1 MQVWGRDRVVEEAKR
16 SCWMAR
22 DRRQTRL
29 DSGPF
34 HTLSF
39 RTYRASVLEGAH
51 DVSASDGCF
60 STCLLAEPAD

>member
-51 DVSASDGCF
+51 DVSA
-60 STCLLAEPAD
+60 